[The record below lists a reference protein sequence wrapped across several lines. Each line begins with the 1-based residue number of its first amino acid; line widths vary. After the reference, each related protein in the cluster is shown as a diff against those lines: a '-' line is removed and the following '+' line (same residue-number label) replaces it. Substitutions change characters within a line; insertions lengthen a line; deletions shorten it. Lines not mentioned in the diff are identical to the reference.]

1 MLFKLIFEFLC
12 DVALVQLGVT
22 AVGGYVIADYATKDN
37 IVLSKNYANEAI
49 IWEWGDNP
57 ETFNF
62 QDFIGLSVE
71 EVLSLIPDAQEKRKF
86 FRILDYYELNLLFN
100 SQGVCTSAEYCRP
113 NDPNWPYKYGG
124 VFPLENT
131 YTESKV
137 LLLKSS
143 DHYPVH
149 IYRRE
154 SFATDD
160 AIICY
165 AKITFPQN

>member
-22 AVGGYVIADYATKDN
+22 AVGGYVVADYATKDN

-86 FRILDYYELNLLFN
+86 FIFLFFLF
-100 SQGVCTSAEYCRP
+100 SFLFSIFGFIHLKEYR
-113 NDPNWPYKYGG
+113 K
-124 VFPLENT
+124 FR
-131 YTESKV
+131 
-137 LLLKSS
+137 S
-143 DHYPVH
+143 DN
-149 IYRRE
+149 
-154 SFATDD
+154 
-160 AIICY
+160 
-165 AKITFPQN
+165 Q

>member
-22 AVGGYVIADYATKDN
+22 AVGGYVVADYATKDN

-86 FRILDYYELNLLFN
+86 FRIIF
-100 SQGVCTSAEYCRP
+100 
-113 NDPNWPYKYGG
+113 
-124 VFPLENT
+124 
-131 YTESKV
+131 
-137 LLLKSS
+137 
-143 DHYPVH
+143 
-149 IYRRE
+149 
-154 SFATDD
+154 
-160 AIICY
+160 
-165 AKITFPQN
+165 

>member
-1 MLFKLIFEFLC
+1 MAYRTDTHLGGNMNRPTKITFSRIILVVVLIIALF
-12 DVALVQLGVT
+12 
-22 AVGGYVIADYATKDN
+22 
-37 IVLSKNYANEAI
+37 
-49 IWEWGDNP
+49 
-57 ETFNF
+57 
-62 QDFIGLSVE
+62 
-71 EVLSLIPDAQEKRKF
+71 VLSLIPDAQEKRKF

-100 SQGVCTSAEYCRP
+100 SQGLCTSVEYCRP

-124 VFPLENT
+124 FFPLENT

-165 AKITFPQN
+165 AEITFPQN